1 MAIDGRKRDGRIS
14 IEGFLETL
22 MCALG
27 ATPALFGD
35 TQLYAKIAEPAS
47 AAGDRG
53 FDVSFGDGAADADV
67 HDCVSFVAFRQDK
80 AEAPT
85 ASPDRRPSAPERV
98 ARPRRRREACG
109 ARRGWTDG
117 GGRQEVGAWWSLGQD
132 QFACAGGAQRVNHAF
147 VLDQYAGPAS
157 QQILAPDRLV
167 ELAGR
172 ERGGAIGL
180 GRVGWGGGHV
190 GNL

>member
-67 HDCVSFVAFRQDK
+67 HDSVSFLPSDRIKPKHQLHRQ
-80 AEAPT
+80 T
-85 ASPDRRPSAPERV
+85 
-98 ARPRRRREACG
+98 G
-109 ARRGWTDG
+109 AHQPQNEQGGHADG
-117 GGRQEVGAWWSLGQD
+117 GKRLGRGAVGRTG
-132 QFACAGGAQRVNHAF
+132 AGGRKSGH
-147 VLDQYAGPAS
+147 
-157 QQILAPDRLV
+157 
-167 ELAGR
+167 
-172 ERGGAIGL
+172 
-180 GRVGWGGGHV
+180 GGHLV
-190 GNL
+190 RISLPARVVRSA